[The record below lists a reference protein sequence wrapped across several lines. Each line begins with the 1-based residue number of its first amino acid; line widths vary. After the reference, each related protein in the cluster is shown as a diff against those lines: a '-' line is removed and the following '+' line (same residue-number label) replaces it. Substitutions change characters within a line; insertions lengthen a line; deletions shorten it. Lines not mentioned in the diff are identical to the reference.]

1 MCIVFDDS
9 KSTQQ
14 DAQQRVTHATLSVVR
29 MLLDGNREI
38 DAETKHKLSATT
50 QQRCIVVVLVLLL
63 GVIYFPDF
71 QLQVQ

>member
-1 MCIVFDDS
+1 
-9 KSTQQ
+9 
-14 DAQQRVTHATLSVVR
+14 

-71 QLQVQ
+71 LHYRYSNEAMMISPIPIYLME